1 MFRPFKHQFV
11 DKQNL
16 RYKLSYLNSVSNNP
30 ALNKCMYSPLLKT
43 LVP

>member
-16 RYKLSYLNSVSNNP
+16 LYKLSYLNSVSNNP
-30 ALNKCMYSPLLKT
+30 ALNKCVYSPLLKT